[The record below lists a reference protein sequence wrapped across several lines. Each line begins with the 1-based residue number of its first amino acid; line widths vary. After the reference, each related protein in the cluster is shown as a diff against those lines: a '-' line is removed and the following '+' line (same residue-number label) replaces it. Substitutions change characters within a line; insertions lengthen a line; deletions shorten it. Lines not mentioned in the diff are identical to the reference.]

1 MASRYAAYM
10 TTILRE
16 KALVLL
22 RQALNNLNADFRD
35 AQWEAIEE
43 LLLNKSRLL
52 VVQRTGWGKSLV
64 YFLATRLLRDQ
75 GAGCTLLISPLLALM
90 RNQIA
95 AAKRIGIRAETINSS
110 NTDEWSLINTKLL
123 TNQVDVL
130 LISPERLANENF
142 RDNTLLPL
150 SKNIGLLVVDE
161 AHCIS
166 DWGHDFRPDYR
177 RIVRVLQALPQNI
190 PVLATTATANNRVF
204 DDIKAQLG
212 QKLRISRGDLTRKSL
227 RLQNIYLPSQT
238 TRLAWLAQHLPQLP
252 GSGIIYALTVRDVQR
267 VADWLNTQGINA
279 KAYFGELDTQV
290 RIALEDELL
299 NNEIKA
305 LVATTALG
313 MGFDK
318 PDLGFVIH
326 YQRPGSVVHYYQQVG
341 RAGRAVETA
350 YGILLSGDEDD
361 QINNYFINTAFP
373 PEIHTQ
379 QVLNELEKAVDGF
392 SLPQLEQQLN
402 LSRGQIDKVLK
413 ILSLESPAPVSKQGS
428 KWYVTAINYQYNR
441 EKIELL
447 TQIRRREQERMLE
460 YMKSQQCLMAFLATE
475 LDDPNPQK
483 CGRCTVCVG
492 TRLLPE
498 TVTNARVN
506 QANLF
511 LRRSNQI
518 LEPRKQWPPQALL
531 TYKFSGN
538 IRTNLRAETGRA
550 LSLWGDAGWGELVKK
565 GKYRDNHFDD
575 ELVQATFEMIQNW
588 KPQPFPTWV
597 TCVPSLNRPELVP
610 NFAKRLAD
618 KLGLPFKPV
627 VRKIRHTQLQKNMS
641 NSYQQAHNLDGAF
654 IIESWQ
660 GMRGNVFL
668 IDDMVDSRWTFTVI
682 AALLRN
688 TGSGLVYPL
697 ALALNSLGQED

>member
-1 MASRYAAYM
+1 
-10 TTILRE
+10 
-16 KALVLL
+16 
-22 RQALNNLNADFRD
+22 
-35 AQWEAIEE
+35 
-43 LLLNKSRLL
+43 
-52 VVQRTGWGKSLV
+52 
-64 YFLATRLLRDQ
+64 
-75 GAGCTLLISPLLALM
+75 M

>member
-1 MASRYAAYM
+1 M

-22 RQALNNLNADFRD
+22 RQALNNPSADFRD

-130 LISPERLANENF
+130 LISPERLANEDFYN
-142 RDNTLLPL
+142 NILLPL
-150 SKNIGLLVVDE
+150 SQKIGLFVVDE

-177 RIVRVLQALPQNI
+177 RIVRVLQGLPPNI

-654 IIESWQ
+654 LIESWQ

>member
-1 MASRYAAYM
+1 M
-10 TTILRE
+10 TSILRE
-16 KALVLL
+16 KALFLM
-22 RQALNNLNADFRD
+22 RQALNNPNADFRD
-35 AQWEAIEE
+35 GQWEAIED
-43 LLLNKSRLL
+43 LLENKSRLL

-75 GAGCTLLISPLLALM
+75 GHGFTLLISPLLALM

-95 AAKRIGIRAETINSS
+95 AGNRIGIRAETINSS
-110 NTDEWSLINTKLL
+110 NTDNWKFVETKLL
-123 TNQVDVL
+123 ANQVDIL
-130 LISPERLANENF
+130 LISPERLANEDFMKNI
-142 RDNTLLPL
+142 LVPL
-150 SKNIGLLVVDE
+150 SQKIGLFVVDE

-177 RIVRVLQALPQNI
+177 RIVRYLEGLPKNI
-190 PVLATTATANNRVF
+190 PVLTTTATANNRVVN
-204 DDIKAQLG
+204 DIKAQLG
-212 QKLRISRGDLTRKSL
+212 ENLRISRGDLTRKSL
-227 RLQNIYLPSQT
+227 RLQNIYLPSQAA
-238 TRLAWLAQHLPQLP
+238 RLAWLAQHLPQLP
-252 GSGIIYALTVRDVQR
+252 GSGIIYALTVRDAQR
-267 VADWLNTQGINA
+267 VADWLKTQGINA
-279 KAYFGELDTQV
+279 KAYYGDLDTEV
-290 RIALEDELL
+290 RIGLEDELL

-350 YGILLSGDEDD
+350 YGILLSGNEDD
-361 QINNYFINTAFP
+361 EINNYFINTAFP

-413 ILSLESPAPVSKQGS
+413 ILSLEFPNPPVTKIGS
-428 KWYVTAINYQYNR
+428 KWYPTSVNYQYNR
-441 EKIELL
+441 EKIEKL
-447 TQIRRREQERMLE
+447 TQIRRQEQERMLE

-498 TVTNARVN
+498 SFTNARLN

-531 TYKFSGN
+531 TYRFSGN
-538 IRTNLRAETGRA
+538 IRDNLRAEPGRA
-550 LSLWGDAGWGELVKK
+550 LSLWGDAGWGELVKQ
-565 GKYRDNHFDD
+565 GKYRANHFDD
-575 ELVQATFEMIQNW
+575 ELVQATFEMIQLW

-610 NFAKRLAD
+610 NFAKRLAE
-618 KLGLPFKPV
+618 KLSLPFKPI
-627 VRKIRHTQLQKNMS
+627 VRKIRPTQLQKNMS
-641 NSYQQAHNLDGAF
+641 NSYQQAHNLDGSFA
-654 IIESWQ
+654 IDSWT
-660 GMRGNVFL
+660 GMRGNVL
-668 IDDMVDSRWTFTVI
+668 LVDDMVDSRWTFTVI

-688 TGSGLVYPL
+688 TGSGLVYPV

>member
-1 MASRYAAYM
+1 M
-10 TTILRE
+10 TSILKQ
-16 KALVLL
+16 KALILL
-22 RQALNNLNADFRD
+22 RQALNNPTADFRD
-35 AQWEAIEE
+35 GQWEAIEE

-95 AAKRIGIRAETINSS
+95 AAQRIGVKAETINSS
-110 NTDEWSLINTKLL
+110 NTDEWNLVNTKLL

-130 LISPERLANENF
+130 LISPERLANEDF

-177 RIVRVLQALPQNI
+177 RIVRVLQGLPPNI
-190 PVLATTATANNRVF
+190 PVLATTATANNRVVK
-204 DDIKAQLG
+204 DITHQLG
-212 QKLRISRGDLTRKSL
+212 QNLGISRGDLTRKSL
-227 RLQNIYLPSQT
+227 RLQNIYLPSQAA
-238 TRLAWLAQHLPQLP
+238 RLAWLAQHLPQLP
-252 GSGIIYALTVRDVQR
+252 GSGIIYALTVRDAQI

-279 KAYFGELDTQV
+279 KAYYSDLDTQV

-326 YQRPGSVVHYYQQVG
+326 YQRPGSAVHYYQQVG

-350 YGILLSGDEDD
+350 YGILLSGTEDD
-361 QINNYFINTAFP
+361 EINNYFINTAFP

-379 QVLNELEKAVDGF
+379 QVLNELEKADDGL
-392 SLPQLEQQLN
+392 SISQLEQQLN

-413 ILSLESPAPVSKQGS
+413 ILSLEFPNPPVIKQGS
-428 KWYVTAINYQYNR
+428 KWYVTAVNYQYNTK
-441 EKIELL
+441 KIEEL

-483 CGRCTVCVG
+483 CGRCTVCIG

-498 TVTNARVN
+498 TVTDARVN
-506 QANLF
+506 KADLF

-518 LEPRKQWPPQALL
+518 LEPRKQWPSQALL
-531 TYKFSGN
+531 TYRFSGN
-538 IRTNLRAETGRA
+538 IKTNLRAETGRA
-550 LSLWGDAGWGELVKK
+550 LSLWGDAGWGELVKR

-618 KLGLPFKPV
+618 KLGLPFKPI

-641 NSYQQAHNLDGAF
+641 NNYQQAHNLDGAF
-654 IIESWQ
+654 LIESWQ

-688 TGSGLVYPL
+688 TGSGLVYPV